1 MENGINHLVGLE
13 WEKYIKYV
21 SASETTFLN
30 GVRFWCDYLRL
41 LFSKVVS
48 SGLVIVAMNFR
59 FRPNVII
66 K

>member
-1 MENGINHLVGLE
+1 MENEINHLVGLE

-21 SASETTFLN
+21 SASGTTFLN
-30 GVRFWCDYLRL
+30 VRFWCDYLRL